1 MSPATVELPAAIR
14 RKEMQIALIDHSYHE
29 TTKSTCFFSDILEEI
44 GNVRRFYDDS
54 WCGGPESWK
63 AEFDET
69 AYDLIVVWQVHK
81 AFSALSGKH
90 ENVVFV
96 PMYDAMLDS
105 SRFYWNRSF
114 NTAKCLAFS
123 RKLHEEVT
131 RRGATSRYFRYF
143 PDPARYRS
151 VTDFS
156 EIRPFFWYRSKDIAP
171 DLVAKLCSATP
182 IANLAIHNA
191 PDPGQPLLPAP
202 RFPPNVSHIEISTW
216 SADVLAY
223 REALLK
229 SNVFFSPRM
238 REGIGMA
245 FLEAMAS
252 GLCVVAP
259 DFPTMNEYIANGTN
273 GILYSLDQTSPLDFS
288 RAQDMGARARETVE
302 RGFAD
307 WQSSLADLK
316 EFLVTPMLRSE
327 SPGHRGMFRLRQRF
341 RL

>member
-1 MSPATVELPAAIR
+1 MHHLR
-14 RKEMQIALIDHSYHE
+14 
-29 TTKSTCFFSDILEEI
+29 
-44 GNVRRFYDDS
+44 
-54 WCGGPESWK
+54 
-63 AEFDET
+63 
-69 AYDLIVVWQVHK
+69 
-81 AFSALSGKH
+81 
-90 ENVVFV
+90 
-96 PMYDAMLDS
+96 
-105 SRFYWNRSF
+105 
-114 NTAKCLAFS
+114 
-123 RKLHEEVT
+123 
-131 RRGATSRYFRYF
+131 
-143 PDPARYRS
+143 
-151 VTDFS
+151 S
-156 EIRPFFWYRSKDIAP
+156 EIRAAGAAVGPEANKGIGFPRLY
-171 DLVAKLCSATP
+171 DLL
-182 IANLAIHNA
+182 
-191 PDPGQPLLPAP
+191 
-202 RFPPNVSHIEISTW
+202 
-216 SADVLAY
+216 VLMLTRGRDRAY

-316 EFLVTPMLRSE
+316 EFLVTPMPRSE